1 MNDFDGLNT
10 ESSTPAFKPPTMFQI
25 NFERMIKD
33 MRFVGMFSI
42 IYGAITC
49 LTIIGAIIGIP
60 IIFVGM
66 RMREAA
72 DQFSIF
78 KLSNDAAAMRQ
89 GFELQGRFFKIIK
102 ILIIVG
108 LILTIIYIVL
118 LVIFLASGIGT
129 LLQMEDYSTY

>member
-1 MNDFDGLNT
+1 
-10 ESSTPAFKPPTMFQI
+10 
-25 NFERMIKD
+25 
-33 MRFVGMFSI
+33 
-42 IYGAITC
+42 ITC